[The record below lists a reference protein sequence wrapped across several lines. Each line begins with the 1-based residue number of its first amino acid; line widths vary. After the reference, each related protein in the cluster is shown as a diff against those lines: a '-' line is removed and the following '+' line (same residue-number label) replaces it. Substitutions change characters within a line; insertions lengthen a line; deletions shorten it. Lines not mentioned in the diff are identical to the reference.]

1 MKMPKGRFKMKVD
14 VEYCLDENV
23 RNEII
28 SIKNF
33 IESEVKEIEIFL
45 FGSIA
50 KGKYKKDSDID
61 ILILIPDHKSLK
73 ELRVL
78 RHQLED
84 KIDILKLSRSVD
96 IKLYNRDRYINLANN
111 TSFEQEIQND
121 LIDIRSW

>member
-1 MKMPKGRFKMKVD
+1 MKVD

-28 SIKNF
+28 IIKNF
-33 IESEVKEIEIFL
+33 VKSEVSEIEIFL

-61 ILILIPDHKSLK
+61 ILILIPDDKSIK
-73 ELRVL
+73 ELRLL
-78 RHQLED
+78 RHKLED

-96 IKLYNRDRYINLANN
+96 IKLYNRNRYINLANN

>member
-1 MKMPKGRFKMKVD
+1 MKID

-28 SIKNF
+28 RIKN
-33 IESEVKEIEIFL
+33 IIKSEVSQIEIFL

-61 ILILIPDHKSLK
+61 ILILIPDDKSLK
-73 ELRVL
+73 QLRLL

-96 IKLYNRDRYINLANN
+96 IKLYNSDRYFELASN

-121 LIDIRSW
+121 VIDIRSW